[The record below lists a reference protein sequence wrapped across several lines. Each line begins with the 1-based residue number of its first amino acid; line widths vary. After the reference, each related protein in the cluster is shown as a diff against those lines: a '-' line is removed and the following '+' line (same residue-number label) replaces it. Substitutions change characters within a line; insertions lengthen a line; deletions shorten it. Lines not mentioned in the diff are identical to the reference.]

1 MPSACRLSQTL
12 GRYAHT
18 RILIRSSLLFSC
30 LIFPRPAVAQD
41 EYRREQE
48 YFEHGIQMAEVDWD
62 VAHTALI
69 AACTA
74 KYPDKS
80 PELGQSIAAW
90 RATNYSA
97 QVELQRL
104 ILAKYPVPADEEAMR
119 KQFTEMTGSIAR
131 AYGNLP
137 SENLQDFCNGGY
149 AKITLRLPEMDFRS
163 LLQNLQKNGF
173 FK

>member
-1 MPSACRLSQTL
+1 MHIREFLSF
-12 GRYAHT
+12 
-18 RILIRSSLLFSC
+18 LLFSC
-30 LIFPRPAVAQD
+30 LIFPKPVVAQD

-62 VAHTALI
+62 VVHPALI
-69 AACTA
+69 AACTT
-74 KYPDKS
+74 KYPDKA

-90 RATNYSA
+90 RATNYPA

-104 ILAKYPVPADEEAMR
+104 VLAKYPVPADAEAMR
-119 KQFTEMTGSIAR
+119 RQFAEMTGSIAR

-137 SENLQDFCNGGY
+137 SENLQDFCDGGY
-149 AKITLRLPEMDFRS
+149 ARITLRLREMDFVS
-163 LLQNLQKNGF
+163 LLHSLRKNGF